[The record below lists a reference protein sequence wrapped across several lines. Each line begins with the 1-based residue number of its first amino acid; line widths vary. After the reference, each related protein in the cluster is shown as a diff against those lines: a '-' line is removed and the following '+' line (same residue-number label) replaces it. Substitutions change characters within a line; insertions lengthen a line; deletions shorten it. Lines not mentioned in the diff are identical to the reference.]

1 MLFRRR
7 PTLLLVLAALFAV
20 SASEPQG
27 LDGTQLAQFT
37 HRERIVIRIPRLPTV
52 LRRQSEPATSWQ
64 EHKAPKCVPVAILA
78 SAAISPTGDVDLI
91 VTDGRRLRA
100 KLDDECPTLNFY
112 TGFYLKLAA
121 DGMVCAKR
129 DALRSR
135 SGARCEISRF
145 RTLQAK
151 K

>member
-7 PTLLLVLAALFAV
+7 PVLPLILAAPFAV
-20 SASEPQG
+20 SASEPPE
-27 LDGTQLAQFT
+27 LAGTQLAQFL
-37 HRERIVIRIPRLPTV
+37 HRERIVIRIPRLPI
-52 LRRQSEPATSWQ
+52 LRRQSMPVTEWK
-64 EHKAPKCVPVAILA
+64 EHKAPKCVPVANLA

-112 TGFYLKLAA
+112 TGFYLKLSA

-145 RTLQAK
+145 RTLEAK